1 MMFIWPWALGLLLLV
16 PLLVWLYRQGLRP
29 PAESVVLHPDVAM
42 LARISRRAQNWR
54 QHLSAGLYLLAL
66 VMAVVALA
74 RPTLPVL
81 QADPRAAVVLAV
93 DISRSMQATDVQPSR
108 FEAARAALRTFI
120 RELPEGMRVALVTFS
135 RDAQL
140 VVPLTTDRGRLLEA
154 VDFLELNLGTAIGDA
169 ILESI
174 MALPP
179 LSERAEAPDPR
190 SLASIILLTD
200 GRSLAG
206 VDPVEATQEAARLK
220 IRVHAI
226 GIGRTSE
233 GPVPGLPEQYALAA
247 QFDEEAL
254 KEIARVGDG
263 EYFFVDSA
271 AKLKEAY
278 RTLTRQMTWRVRR
291 DEATAVFSL
300 LAAGLLVLSLALA
313 QVRRRVV

>member
-1 MMFIWPWALGLLLLV
+1 MMFLWPWALGLFLLV
-16 PLLVWLYRQGLRP
+16 PLLIWLYGRSLRP

-42 LARISRRAQNWR
+42 LARASRKGSNWR

-66 VMAVVALA
+66 VVSFFALA

-120 RELPEGMRVALVTFS
+120 RELPEGTRVALVTFS
-135 RDAQL
+135 RDSQL

-154 VDFLELNLGTAIGDA
+154 VDFLDLNLGTAIGDA

-174 MALPP
+174 AALPP
-179 LSERAEAPDPR
+179 LSERAEAPDPK
-190 SLASIILLTD
+190 SLATIILLTD

-206 VDPVEATQEAARLK
+206 VDPVEAAHEAARLQ

-226 GIGRTSE
+226 GIGRTTE
-233 GPVPGLPEQYALAA
+233 GPVPGLPEQYSLAA
-247 QFDEEAL
+247 QFDEAAL
-254 KEIARVGDG
+254 KEIASVGDG

-271 AKLKEAY
+271 GKLKEAY
-278 RTLTRQMTWRVRR
+278 RNLTRQMMWRIRQ
-291 DEATAVFSL
+291 DEATAVASL
-300 LAAGLLVLSLALA
+300 LAGALLMLSLGLA
-313 QVRRRVV
+313 QLRRRVV

>member
-1 MMFIWPWALGLLLLV
+1 MVFIWPWALGLLLLI
-16 PLLVWLYRQGLRP
+16 PFFIWLYLRALRP
-29 PAESVVLHPDVAM
+29 PAESVVLHPDVAL
-42 LARISRRAQNWR
+42 LARASRQTRNWR
-54 QHLSAGLYLLAL
+54 QHLSAGLYLLAW
-66 VMAVVALA
+66 VVAVLALA

-135 RDAQL
+135 RDSQL
-140 VVPLTTDRGRLLEA
+140 VVPLTTDRARLLEA

-174 MALPP
+174 TALPP
-179 LSERAEAPDPR
+179 LSERAEAPDPK
-190 SLASIILLTD
+190 SLATIILLTD

-206 VDPVEATQEAARLK
+206 VDPVEAAQEAARLQ

-271 AKLKEAY
+271 SKLKEAY
-278 RTLTRQMTWRVRR
+278 RNLTRQMMWRIRR
-291 DEATAVFSL
+291 DEATAYLAL
-300 LAAGLLVLSLALA
+300 LAGMFLMLSLGVA
-313 QVRRRVV
+313 QLRRRVV

>member
-1 MMFIWPWALGLLLLV
+1 MVFLWPWALGLLLLV
-16 PLLVWLYRQGLRP
+16 PLLIWLYWRGLRP
-29 PAESVVLHPDVAM
+29 PAESVVLYPDVAT
-42 LARISRRAQNWR
+42 LARASRQTRNWR
-54 QHLSAGLYLLAL
+54 QHLSSGLYLLAL
-66 VMAVVALA
+66 IMALIAVA

-93 DISRSMQATDVQPSR
+93 DISRSMQATDVKPNR

-120 RELPEGMRVALVTFS
+120 RELPDGMRVALVTFS

-140 VVPLTTDRGRLLEA
+140 VVPLTTDRVRLLEA
-154 VDFLELNLGTAIGDA
+154 VDFLSLNLGTAIGDA

-174 MALPP
+174 TALPP
-179 LSERAEAPDPR
+179 LSERIEAPDPKN
-190 SLASIILLTD
+190 LATIILLTD

-206 VDPVEATQEAARLK
+206 VDPVEAAQEAARLQ

-226 GIGRTSE
+226 GIGRTTV

-263 EYFFVDSA
+263 QYFFVDSA
-271 AKLKEAY
+271 GKLKEVY
-278 RTLTRQMTWRVRR
+278 RSLTRQMTWRIRQ
-291 DEATAVFSL
+291 DEATALASL
-300 LAAGLLVLSLALA
+300 LAGALLVLSLGLS
-313 QVRRRVV
+313 QLRRRVQ

>member
-1 MMFIWPWALGLLLLV
+1 MVFIWPWALGLFLLI
-16 PLLVWLYRQGLRP
+16 PLFIWHYRRALRP
-29 PAESVVLHPDVAM
+29 PAESVVLHPDVAL
-42 LARISRRAQNWR
+42 LARASRRAQNWR
-54 QHLSAGLYLLAL
+54 QHLPAGLYLLAL
-66 VMAVVALA
+66 VAAVLALA

-93 DISRSMQATDVQPSR
+93 DISRSMQATDVQPTR

-120 RELPEGMRVALVTFS
+120 RELPEGLRVALVTFS

-140 VVPLTTDRGRLLEA
+140 VVPLTTDRARLLEA
-154 VDFLELNLGTAIGDA
+154 VDFLDLNLGTAIGDA

-174 MALPP
+174 TALPP
-179 LSERAEAPDPR
+179 LSERAEAPDPK
-190 SLASIILLTD
+190 SLATIILLTD

-206 VDPVEATQEAARLK
+206 VDPVEAAQEAARLQ

-226 GIGRTSE
+226 GIGRTTD

-271 AKLKEAY
+271 SKLKEAY
-278 RTLTRQMTWRVRR
+278 RNLTRQMMWRIRR
-291 DEATAVFSL
+291 DEATAYLAL
-300 LAAGLLVLSLALA
+300 LAGIFLMLSLGVA
-313 QVRRRVV
+313 QLRRRVV

>member
-1 MMFIWPWALGLLLLV
+1 MVFIWPWALGLLLLI
-16 PLLVWLYRQGLRP
+16 PFFIWFYLRALRP
-29 PAESVVLHPDVAM
+29 PAESVVLHPDVAL
-42 LARISRRAQNWR
+42 LARASRRAQNWR
-54 QHLSAGLYLLAL
+54 QHLPAWLYLLGL
-66 VMAVVALA
+66 VAAVMALA

-135 RDAQL
+135 RDSQL
-140 VVPLTTDRGRLLEA
+140 VVPLTTDRARLLEA
-154 VDFLELNLGTAIGDA
+154 VDFLDLNLGTAIGDA

-174 MALPP
+174 TALPP
-179 LSERAEAPDPR
+179 LSERAEAPDPK
-190 SLASIILLTD
+190 SLATIILLTD

-206 VDPVEATQEAARLK
+206 VDPVEAAQEAARLQ

-271 AKLKEAY
+271 SKLKEAY
-278 RTLTRQMTWRVRR
+278 RNLTRQMMWRIRR
-291 DEATAVFSL
+291 DEATAYLAL
-300 LAAGLLVLSLALA
+300 LAGMFLILSLGVA
-313 QVRRRVV
+313 QLRRRVV

>member
-16 PLLVWLYRQGLRP
+16 PLLIWLYRLSLRP

-42 LARISRRAQNWR
+42 LARASRRAQNWR

-154 VDFLELNLGTAIGDA
+154 VDFLDLNLGTAIGDA

-206 VDPVEATQEAARLK
+206 VDPVEAAQEAARLK

-226 GIGRTSE
+226 GIGRASD
-233 GPVPGLPEQYALAA
+233 GAVPGLPEQYALAA

-300 LAAGLLVLSLALA
+300 LAAGLLALSLALA

>member
-1 MMFIWPWALGLLLLV
+1 MVFIWPWALGLLLLI
-16 PLLVWLYRQGLRP
+16 PFFIWHYRRALRP
-29 PAESVVLHPDVAM
+29 PAESVVLHPDVAL
-42 LARISRRAQNWR
+42 LARASRRAQNWR
-54 QHLSAGLYLLAL
+54 QHLPAGLYLLAL
-66 VMAVVALA
+66 VAAVLALA

-140 VVPLTTDRGRLLEA
+140 VVPLTTDRARLLEA
-154 VDFLELNLGTAIGDA
+154 VDFLDLNLGTAIGDA

-174 MALPP
+174 TALPP
-179 LSERAEAPDPR
+179 LSERAEAPDPK
-190 SLASIILLTD
+190 SLATIILLTD

-206 VDPVEATQEAARLK
+206 VDPVEAAQEAARLQ

-226 GIGRTSE
+226 GIGRTSD

-254 KEIARVGDG
+254 KQIARVGDG

-271 AKLKEAY
+271 SKLKEAY
-278 RTLTRQMTWRVRR
+278 RNLTRQMMWRIRR
-291 DEATAVFSL
+291 DEATAYLAL
-300 LAAGLLVLSLALA
+300 LAGMFLMLSLGVA
-313 QVRRRVV
+313 QLRRRVV

>member
-1 MMFIWPWALGLLLLV
+1 MVFIWPWALVLLLLI
-16 PLLVWLYRQGLRP
+16 PLFIWHYRRALRP
-29 PAESVVLHPDVAM
+29 PAESVVLHPDVEM
-42 LARISRRAQNWR
+42 LARASRRTQNWR
-54 QHLSAGLYLLAL
+54 QHLPAGLYLLAL
-66 VMAVVALA
+66 VVAVLALA

-81 QADPRAAVVLAV
+81 QADPRAAVVLTV

-120 RELPEGMRVALVTFS
+120 RELPEGTRVALVTFS

-154 VDFLELNLGTAIGDA
+154 VDFLDLNLGTAIGDA

-174 MALPP
+174 AALPP
-179 LSERAEAPDPR
+179 LSERAEAPDPK
-190 SLASIILLTD
+190 SLATIILLTD

-206 VDPVEATQEAARLK
+206 VDPVEAAQEAARLQ

-226 GIGRTSE
+226 GIGRTTE

-271 AKLKEAY
+271 GKLKEAY
-278 RTLTRQMTWRVRR
+278 RSLTRQMMWRIRR
-291 DEATAVFSL
+291 DEATAYLAL
-300 LAAGLLVLSLALA
+300 LAGMLLMLSLGVA
-313 QVRRRVV
+313 QLRRRVV

>member
-1 MMFIWPWALGLLLLV
+1 MVFIWPWALGLLLLI
-16 PLLVWLYRQGLRP
+16 PLFIWHYRRALRP
-29 PAESVVLHPDVAM
+29 PAESVVLHPDVAL
-42 LARISRRAQNWR
+42 LARASRRTQNWR
-54 QHLSAGLYLLAL
+54 QHLPAGLYLLAL
-66 VMAVVALA
+66 VAAVLALA

-81 QADPRAAVVLAV
+81 QADPRAAVVLTV

-140 VVPLTTDRGRLLEA
+140 VVPLTTDRARLLEA
-154 VDFLELNLGTAIGDA
+154 VDFLDLNLGTAIGDA

-174 MALPP
+174 TALPP
-179 LSERAEAPDPR
+179 LSERAEAPDPK
-190 SLASIILLTD
+190 SLATIILLTD

-206 VDPVEATQEAARLK
+206 VDPVEAAQEAARLQ

-226 GIGRTSE
+226 GIGRTTE

-247 QFDEEAL
+247 QFDEETL

-271 AKLKEAY
+271 GKLKEAY
-278 RTLTRQMTWRVRR
+278 RNLTRQMMWRIRR
-291 DEATAVFSL
+291 DEATAYLAL
-300 LAAGLLVLSLALA
+300 LAGIFLMLSLGVA
-313 QVRRRVV
+313 QLRRRVV

>member
-1 MMFIWPWALGLLLLV
+1 MVFIWPWALGLLLLI
-16 PLLVWLYRQGLRP
+16 PFFIWFYLRALRP
-29 PAESVVLHPDVAM
+29 PAESVVLHPDVAL
-42 LARISRRAQNWR
+42 LARASRRAQNWR
-54 QHLSAGLYLLAL
+54 QHLPAGLYLLGL
-66 VMAVVALA
+66 VAAVMALA

-135 RDAQL
+135 RDSQL
-140 VVPLTTDRGRLLEA
+140 VVPLTTDRARLLEA
-154 VDFLELNLGTAIGDA
+154 VDFLDLNLGTAIGDA

-174 MALPP
+174 TALPP
-179 LSERAEAPDPR
+179 LSERAEAPDPK
-190 SLASIILLTD
+190 SLATIILLTD

-206 VDPVEATQEAARLK
+206 VDPVEAAQEAARLQ

-271 AKLKEAY
+271 SKLKEAY
-278 RTLTRQMTWRVRR
+278 RNLTRQMMWRIRR
-291 DEATAVFSL
+291 DEATAYLAL
-300 LAAGLLVLSLALA
+300 LAGMFLILSLGVA
-313 QVRRRVV
+313 QLRRRVV

>member
-1 MMFIWPWALGLLLLV
+1 MVFIWPWALILLLLV
-16 PLLVWLYRQGLRP
+16 PLLVWLYRRSLRP
-29 PAESVVLHPDVAM
+29 PAESVVLYPDVAM
-42 LARISRRAQNWR
+42 LAWASRQTSNWR

-108 FEAARAALRTFI
+108 FEAARAALRTLI

-179 LSERAEAPDPR
+179 LPERAEAPDPK
-190 SLASIILLTD
+190 SLATIILLTD

-206 VDPVEATQEAARLK
+206 VDPVEAAKEAARLQ

-226 GIGRTSE
+226 GIGRSSD

-271 AKLKEAY
+271 GKLREAY
-278 RTLTRQMTWRVRR
+278 RNLTRQMTWRVRQ
-291 DEATAVFSL
+291 DEVSALFALLTALFLLMSL
-300 LAAGLLVLSLALA
+300 GVA
-313 QVRRRVV
+313 QFRRSVI

>member
-1 MMFIWPWALGLLLLV
+1 MMFLWPWALGLLLLV
-16 PLLVWLYRQGLRP
+16 PLLIWLYRRSLQP

-42 LARISRRAQNWR
+42 LARASRKSSNWR
-54 QHLSAGLYLLAL
+54 QHLSAGVYLLAL
-66 VMAVVALA
+66 VVAVFALA

-81 QADPRAAVVLAV
+81 QADPRAAVVLTV

-120 RELPEGMRVALVTFS
+120 RELPEGTRLALVTFS
-135 RDAQL
+135 RDSQL

-154 VDFLELNLGTAIGDA
+154 VDFLDLNLGTAIGDA

-174 MALPP
+174 AALPP
-179 LSERAEAPDPR
+179 LSERAEAPDPK
-190 SLASIILLTD
+190 SLATIILLTD

-206 VDPVEATQEAARLK
+206 VDPVEAAYEAARLQ

-226 GIGRTSE
+226 GIGRTTE

-247 QFDEEAL
+247 QFDEAAL

-263 EYFFVDSA
+263 QYYFVDSA
-271 AKLKEAY
+271 AKLKDAY
-278 RTLTRQMTWRVRR
+278 RNLTRQMMWRIRQ
-291 DEATAVFSL
+291 DEASAVASL
-300 LAAGLLVLSLALA
+300 LAGALLMLSLGLA
-313 QVRRRVV
+313 QFRRRVV

>member
-1 MMFIWPWALGLLLLV
+1 MVFIWPWALILLLLV
-16 PLLVWLYRQGLRP
+16 PLLVWLYRRSLRP
-29 PAESVVLHPDVAM
+29 PAESVVLYPDVAM
-42 LARISRRAQNWR
+42 LAWASRQTSNWR

-108 FEAARAALRTFI
+108 FEAARAALRTLI

-135 RDAQL
+135 RNAQL
-140 VVPLTTDRGRLLEA
+140 VVPLTTDRDRLLEA

-179 LSERAEAPDPR
+179 LPERAEAPDPK
-190 SLASIILLTD
+190 SLATIILLTD

-206 VDPVEATQEAARLK
+206 VDPVEAAKEAARLQ

-226 GIGRTSE
+226 GIGRSSD

-271 AKLKEAY
+271 GKLREAY
-278 RTLTRQMTWRVRR
+278 RNLTRQMTWRVRQ
-291 DEATAVFSL
+291 DEVSALFALLTALFLLMSL
-300 LAAGLLVLSLALA
+300 GVA
-313 QVRRRVV
+313 QFRRSVI

>member
-1 MMFIWPWALGLLLLV
+1 MVFIWPWALILLLLV
-16 PLLVWLYRQGLRP
+16 PLLVWLYRRSLRP
-29 PAESVVLHPDVAM
+29 PAESVVLYPDVAM
-42 LARISRRAQNWR
+42 LAWASRQTSNWW

-135 RDAQL
+135 RNAQL
-140 VVPLTTDRGRLLEA
+140 VVPLTTDRDRLLEA

-179 LSERAEAPDPR
+179 LPERAEAPDPK
-190 SLASIILLTD
+190 SLATIILLTD

-206 VDPVEATQEAARLK
+206 VDPVEAAKEAARLQ

-226 GIGRTSE
+226 GIGRSSD

-271 AKLKEAY
+271 GKLREAY
-278 RTLTRQMTWRVRR
+278 RNLTRQMTWRVRQ
-291 DEATAVFSL
+291 DEVSALFALLTALFLLMSL
-300 LAAGLLVLSLALA
+300 GVA
-313 QVRRRVV
+313 QFRRSVI

>member
-1 MMFIWPWALGLLLLV
+1 MVFIWPWALILLLLV
-16 PLLVWLYRQGLRP
+16 PLLVWLYRRSLRP
-29 PAESVVLHPDVAM
+29 PAESVVLYPDVAM
-42 LARISRRAQNWR
+42 LAWASRQTSNWR

-108 FEAARAALRTFI
+108 FEAARAALRTLI

-140 VVPLTTDRGRLLEA
+140 VVPLTTDRDRLLEA

-179 LSERAEAPDPR
+179 LPERAEAPDPK
-190 SLASIILLTD
+190 SLATIILLTD

-206 VDPVEATQEAARLK
+206 VDPVEAAKEAARLQ

-226 GIGRTSE
+226 GIGRSSD

-271 AKLKEAY
+271 GKLREAY
-278 RTLTRQMTWRVRR
+278 RNLTRQMTWRVRQ
-291 DEATAVFSL
+291 DEVSALFALLTALFLLMSL
-300 LAAGLLVLSLALA
+300 GVA
-313 QVRRRVV
+313 QFRRSVI

>member
-1 MMFIWPWALGLLLLV
+1 MVFIWPWALILLLLV
-16 PLLVWLYRQGLRP
+16 PLLVWLYRRSLRP
-29 PAESVVLHPDVAM
+29 PAESVVLYPDVAM
-42 LARISRRAQNWR
+42 LAWASRQTSNWR

-135 RDAQL
+135 RNAQL
-140 VVPLTTDRGRLLEA
+140 VVPLTTDRDRLLEA

-179 LSERAEAPDPR
+179 LPERAEAPDPK
-190 SLASIILLTD
+190 SLATIILLTD

-206 VDPVEATQEAARLK
+206 VDPVEAAKEAARLQ

-226 GIGRTSE
+226 GIGRSSD

-271 AKLKEAY
+271 GKLREAY
-278 RTLTRQMTWRVRR
+278 RNLTRQMTWRVRQ
-291 DEATAVFSL
+291 DEVSALFALLTALFLLMSL
-300 LAAGLLVLSLALA
+300 GVA
-313 QVRRRVV
+313 QFRRSVI

>member
-1 MMFIWPWALGLLLLV
+1 MVFIWPWALGLLLWI
-16 PLLVWLYRQGLRP
+16 PLLVWLYRRSLRP
-29 PAESVVLHPDVAM
+29 PAEAVVLHPDVAM
-42 LARISRRAQNWR
+42 LAQASRRAQHWR
-54 QHLSAGLYLLAL
+54 QHLPAGLYLLAL
-66 VMAVVALA
+66 VVAVLALA

-93 DISRSMQATDVQPSR
+93 DISRSMQATDVRPNR

-120 RELPEGMRVALVTFS
+120 RELPAGMRVALVTFS

-154 VDFLELNLGTAIGDA
+154 VDFLDLNLGTAIGDA

-174 MALPP
+174 TALPP
-179 LSERAEAPDPR
+179 LSERAEAPDPK
-190 SLASIILLTD
+190 SLATIILLTD

-206 VDPVEATQEAARLK
+206 VDPVEAAQEAARLQ

-226 GIGRTSE
+226 GIGRTSD
-233 GPVPGLPEQYALAA
+233 GPVPGLPESYALAA

-263 EYFFVDSA
+263 QYFFVDSA
-271 AKLKEAY
+271 SKLKEAY
-278 RTLTRQMTWRVRR
+278 RNLTRQMTWRIRR
-291 DEATAVFSL
+291 DEATAYLTL
-300 LAAGLLVLSLALA
+300 LAGTLLMLSLGIA
-313 QVRRRVV
+313 QLRRRVV

>member
-1 MMFIWPWALGLLLLV
+1 MMFLWPWALALLLLV
-16 PLLVWLYRQGLRP
+16 PLLIWLYWHGLRP
-29 PAESVVLHPDVAM
+29 PAESVVLHPDVAT
-42 LARISRRAQNWR
+42 LARASRKTGNWR

-66 VMAVVALA
+66 VGAVVALA

-81 QADPRAAVVLAV
+81 QADPRAAVVLTV

-120 RELPEGMRVALVTFS
+120 RELPEGTRVALVTFS

-154 VDFLELNLGTAIGDA
+154 VDFLDLNLGTAIGDA

-174 MALPP
+174 AALPP
-179 LSERAEAPDPR
+179 LSERADAPDPK
-190 SLASIILLTD
+190 SLATIILLTD

-206 VDPVEATQEAARLK
+206 VDPVEAAQEAARLQ

-226 GIGRTSE
+226 GIGRTTE

-263 EYFFVDSA
+263 KYFFVDSA
-271 AKLKEAY
+271 GKLKEAY
-278 RTLTRQMTWRVRR
+278 RNLTRQMMWRIRR
-291 DEATAVFSL
+291 DEATAHLAL
-300 LAAGLLVLSLALA
+300 LAGMLLMLSLGVA
-313 QVRRRVV
+313 QFRRQVV